1 MQSKSNFL
9 KIYIE
14 ENEKISINDNLL
26 LVIGKA
32 AKTSIRKSEKVKKG
46 SKK

>member
-14 ENEKISINDNLL
+14 ENEKISINDNLF